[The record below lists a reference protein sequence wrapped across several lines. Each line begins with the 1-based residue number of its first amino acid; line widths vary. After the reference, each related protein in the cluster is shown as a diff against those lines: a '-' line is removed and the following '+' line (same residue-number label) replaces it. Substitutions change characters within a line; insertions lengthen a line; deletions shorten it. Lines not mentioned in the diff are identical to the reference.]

1 MRYFGCLLDQRVA
14 EDDQK
19 YFIFLARAKELAGWV
34 GVRRSKDTPEG
45 TQRLLNNARVRAI
58 SRFLDA
64 DKKNTIP
71 NNILISLEEGKYS
84 FHGFDEESVQFNEE
98 ISTYQQQDYCRWGY
112 IDVDTEGVDINNNS
126 YPSYVIDGQHR
137 LFGVAGYDKEDIP
150 LVAVAMLSAS
160 LDEQAFQFIVVNNKA
175 VKVPTDNVKS
185 IIAENIDERSLQN
198 RLIKS
203 GITYGNKSP
212 ILREINDLEE
222 SPFYKILDW
231 DYNRDGRRIVQ
242 LTAIEQCLR
251 YLKGVLKIRDE
262 DDDTLFDLFTS
273 MWRPI
278 KERYDDIWG
287 HENKLMTKVGLT
299 ALNEFIVD
307 SIGYSN
313 SMDYLEDITDQ
324 EAVKREVLKS
334 IRGIP
339 SEFWTEDW
347 TIKVQ
352 DNANVR
358 MLIKD
363 ELETIRTNTKNR
375 IAWNKDLKLLS
386 STDISQEAQ
395 GAS

>member
-14 EDDQK
+14 EGEQK
-19 YFIFLARAKELAGWV
+19 YFIFFARAKELAGWV

-45 TQRLLNNARVRAI
+45 TQRLLNKARVRAI

-64 DKKNTIP
+64 DENNTIP

-98 ISTYQQQDYCRWGY
+98 ISNYQKQDYCRWGY
-112 IDVDTEGVDINNNS
+112 IDVDTESVDITNNS

-137 LFGVAGYDKEDIP
+137 LFGMAAYEKEDLP

-185 IIAENIDERSLQN
+185 IIAENIDERNLQN

-212 ILREINDLEE
+212 LLREINDLEE

-278 KERYDDIWG
+278 KERYDGIWSN
-287 HENKLMTKVGLT
+287 ENKLMTKVGIT

-324 EAVKREVLKS
+324 EAVKKEVLKS
-334 IRGIP
+334 IKGIP

-363 ELETIRTNTKNR
+363 DLETIRTNTKNR

-386 STDISQEAQ
+386 SADISQDAE
-395 GAS
+395 GTS